1 MAYLDA
7 LRDAQRQITQRNVLI
22 VALMAMLAISTP
34 AWLWVPK
41 NISVDVRPGLS
52 AVMRAKPGEMPAENV
67 FNFGLTLLQQIYR
80 WRTDGSEDY
89 TGNLRTFGPF
99 LTEPF
104 ARTLAADAEQ
114 RLNAGE
120 LRARTRVWEPVEG
133 SYFSA
138 ERVQVVDARTWLI
151 TLDADITEA
160 VSGQTVKSGA
170 WRYEVYVQAIGA
182 DRDINPYGLRLAG
195 FKPGTPTK
203 LEATTTPTQLE
214 ATTP

>member
-1 MAYLDA
+1 MAYIDA

-22 VALMAMLAISTP
+22 LALLALLAISTP

-41 NISVDVRPGLS
+41 NISIDVRPGLT
-52 AVMRAKPGEMPAENV
+52 AVTRAKPGEMPAENV
-67 FNFGLTLLQQIYR
+67 FNFGLTVLQQIYR
-80 WRTDGSEDY
+80 WRTDGSTDY
-89 TGNLRTFGPF
+89 GTNIRNFGPF
-99 LTEPF
+99 FTESF
-104 ARTLAADAEQ
+104 ARTLQADADQ

-133 SYFSA
+133 SYFA
-138 ERVQVVDARTWLI
+138 LERVQVIDARTWLI

-182 DRDINPYGLRLAG
+182 DRDVNPYGLRLAG

-203 LEATTTPTQLE
+203 LEATP
-214 ATTP
+214 